1 MSDMLSA
8 DELSLLDAVMAE
20 GISPVVPPPSVRG
33 RVMDAVRHTRTVRA
47 DEGRWLRLVEG
58 VTVKPLSIDEKR
70 GTVTLLMTLQ
80 PGARVAGH
88 DHHGA
93 EDSFVVSG
101 SCHIG
106 ATHLAAGDFHH
117 ASGGTHHG
125 EIVSETGCTLLL
137 VVDRRDYELAA

>member
-1 MSDMLSA
+1 MIEMLSA
-8 DELSLLDAVMAE
+8 DELSLLDSVMAE
-20 GISPVVPPPSVRG
+20 EISPVQPPPSVRD
-33 RVMDAVRHTRTVRA
+33 RILNAIRHTRTVRA

-58 VTVKPLSIDEKR
+58 VTVKPLSVDEQR
-70 GTVTLLMTLQ
+70 GTVTILMTLQ

-106 ATHLAAGDFHH
+106 TIHLAAGDFHH
-117 ASGGTHHG
+117 AGSGTHHG
-125 EIVSETGCTLLL
+125 EIVSESGCTLLL